1 MKFKFIGED
10 NSFCLELVAYKIK
23 SPHGD
28 YLFKGDVI
36 DVPDNLDR
44 VISALSES
52 AVFEE
57 VKTSSKPKKNNKKDK
72 EDK

>member
-1 MKFKFIGED
+1 MKFKFIGKD
-10 NSFCLELVAYKIK
+10 GSFCMELVAYGIK

-44 VISALSES
+44 IIPSLQGSVY
-52 AVFEE
+52 FEE
-57 VKTSSKPKKNNKKDK
+57 VTDSKPKKNNKKDK